1 MDLDLAAD
9 IGPPD
14 LARWLGFALRG
25 HEKQDVAAKPLRQVR
40 LHETRAVLV
49 AIHDGLIVMLLE
61 RREHVPFAA
70 QDAQYGPYR
79 VICHAGENN
88 LLVTHLM
95 TAA

>member
-49 AIHDGLIVMLLE
+49 AIHDGLIVMLIE
-61 RREHVPFAA
+61 CREHVSFAA
-70 QDAQYGPYR
+70 QDSQHDPYR
-79 VICHAGENN
+79 VVRHAGEKN
-88 LLVTHLM
+88 LLVTHFI
-95 TAA
+95 TAG